1 MEPLKKIADI
11 DINNSQTLLCGKCVE
26 SYLNAS
32 KPWMSNGTIV
42 GISCCQKECVGQQ
55 DSLYANSVEVTNYQV
70 KETVKL
76 VNNGKYVQNVWVVL
90 TIFSRALIGMKKI

>member
-1 MEPLKKIADI
+1 MVKGSNIVCKLNQSSSMEPLKKIADI

-42 GISCCQKECVGQQ
+42 GISCCQKSVS
-55 DSLYANSVEVTNYQV
+55 DSRTAYM
-70 KETVKL
+70 
-76 VNNGKYVQNVWVVL
+76 
-90 TIFSRALIGMKKI
+90 LIL